1 MEDDKRKRRL
11 VFALLSIILFGVY
24 FLSVIILDGINSFT
38 AFYLIITL
46 LGLIYSLKNYS
57 DLKNEK
63 KERNSP
69 LLVGVVAAG
78 GAIFILLLI
87 AVLASPFPKQR

>member
-38 AFYLIITL
+38 AFYLIISF

-69 LLVGVVAAG
+69 LLVGVVVAG

>member
-1 MEDDKRKRRL
+1 MDDDKRKNRL
-11 VFALLSIILFGVY
+11 VFALLSIILFGAY
-24 FLSVIILDGINSFT
+24 FLLVITLDGINSFT
-38 AFYLIITL
+38 AFYLIISF
-46 LGLIYSLKNYS
+46 LGLLYSLKNYS

>member
-11 VFALLSIILFGVY
+11 VFAVLSIILFGVY

-38 AFYLIITL
+38 AFYLIISF

-69 LLVGVVAAG
+69 LLVGVVVAG